1 LRQLNRPIDEETAMR
16 ILTCGFLV
24 ALTACASAP
33 TERAATATAGP
44 TERVAAATVAGAP
57 AARPANA
64 AVVPSA
70 AAVPVAV
77 SAAQAAEDAEKPAV
91 AKSRPGYT
99 LSKQNGEAV
108 YCRRETPTGSR
119 RPVQTCYTA
128 DQLEAIE
135 QATRE
140 AQDSMD
146 RQRNS
151 SGCGQFCRAGS

>member
-1 LRQLNRPIDEETAMR
+1 MR

-33 TERAATATAGP
+33 TERTGTATSGP
-44 TERVAAATVAGAP
+44 TERAAAATVAGAP
-57 AARPANA
+57 AAANA
-64 AVVPSA
+64 TVVPSA
-70 AAVPVAV
+70 TAVPVAV

>member
-1 LRQLNRPIDEETAMR
+1 MR
-16 ILTCGFLV
+16 MLTCGFLV
-24 ALTACASAP
+24 LLTACAAAP
-33 TERAATATAGP
+33 TEPAAKAPTASPAATVAAAPAAQSAGPASAAGATATAP
-44 TERVAAATVAGAP
+44 VAASTAQVAAA
-57 AARPANA
+57 
-64 AVVPSA
+64 
-70 AAVPVAV
+70 
-77 SAAQAAEDAEKPAV
+77 DAEQPAV
-91 AKSRPGYT
+91 AKAKPGYT
-99 LSKQNGEAV
+99 LTKQNGAVV

-119 RPVQTCYTA
+119 RPVQTCYTP

>member
-1 LRQLNRPIDEETAMR
+1 MR
-16 ILTCGFLV
+16 MLTCGFLV
-24 ALTACASAP
+24 LLTACASAP
-33 TERAATATAGP
+33 TEPAAKAPTASP
-44 TERVAAATVAGAP
+44 AATVAAAP
-57 AARPANA
+57 AAPHATA
-64 AVVPSA
+64 AGA
-70 AAVPVAV
+70 TATVPVAA
-77 SAAQAAEDAEKPAV
+77 SAAQVAAADAAQPAV
-91 AKSRPGYT
+91 AKAKPGYT
-99 LSKQNGEAV
+99 LSKQNGAVV

-119 RPVQTCYTA
+119 RPVQTCYTP

>member
-1 LRQLNRPIDEETAMR
+1 MR
-16 ILTCGFLV
+16 MVTCGFLV
-24 ALTACASAP
+24 LLTACASAP
-33 TERAATATAGP
+33 TEPAAKAPTAP
-44 TERVAAATVAGAP
+44 PAATVAAAP
-57 AARPANA
+57 AAPHA
-64 AVVPSA
+64 SA
-70 AAVPVAV
+70 AGATATVPVAASV
-77 SAAQAAEDAEKPAV
+77 AAADAEQPAV
-91 AKSRPGYT
+91 AKAKPGYT
-99 LSKQNGEAV
+99 LTKQNGAVV

-119 RPVQTCYTA
+119 RPVQTCYTP

>member
-1 LRQLNRPIDEETAMR
+1 M
-16 ILTCGFLV
+16 LTCGFLV
-24 ALTACASAP
+24 LLTACASAP
-33 TERAATATAGP
+33 TNRPQGTDRSP
-44 TERVAAATVAGAP
+44 AATVAAAP
-57 AARPANA
+57 AAPHA
-64 AVVPSA
+64 SA
-70 AAVPVAV
+70 AGATATVPVAASV
-77 SAAQAAEDAEKPAV
+77 AAADAEQPAV
-91 AKSRPGYT
+91 AKAKPGYT
-99 LSKQNGEAV
+99 LTKQNGAVV

-119 RPVQTCYTA
+119 RPVQTCYTP

>member
-1 LRQLNRPIDEETAMR
+1 MR
-16 ILTCGFLV
+16 MLTCGFLV
-24 ALTACASAP
+24 LLTACASAP
-33 TERAATATAGP
+33 TEPAAKAPTAPPAA
-44 TERVAAATVAGAP
+44 RVAAAPTAPHASAAGATATVPVAASVAGA
-57 AARPANA
+57 
-64 AVVPSA
+64 
-70 AAVPVAV
+70 
-77 SAAQAAEDAEKPAV
+77 DAEQPAV
-91 AKSRPGYT
+91 AKAKPGYT
-99 LSKQNGEAV
+99 LTKQNGAVV

-119 RPVQTCYTA
+119 RPVQTCYTP

>member
-1 LRQLNRPIDEETAMR
+1 MR
-16 ILTCGFLV
+16 MVTCGFLV
-24 ALTACASAP
+24 LLTACASAP
-33 TERAATATAGP
+33 TEPAAKAP
-44 TERVAAATVAGAP
+44 TTPPAATVAAAP
-57 AARPANA
+57 AAPHA
-64 AVVPSA
+64 SA
-70 AAVPVAV
+70 AGATATVPVAASV
-77 SAAQAAEDAEKPAV
+77 AAADAEQPAV
-91 AKSRPGYT
+91 AKAKPGYT
-99 LSKQNGEAV
+99 LTKQNGAVV

-119 RPVQTCYTA
+119 RPVQTCYTP

>member
-1 LRQLNRPIDEETAMR
+1 MR
-16 ILTCGFLV
+16 MLTCGFLV
-24 ALTACASAP
+24 LLTACASAP
-33 TERAATATAGP
+33 TEPAAKAPTAP
-44 TERVAAATVAGAP
+44 PAATVAAAP
-57 AARPANA
+57 AAPHAGA
-64 AVVPSA
+64 AGA
-70 AAVPVAV
+70 TATVPVAASV
-77 SAAQAAEDAEKPAV
+77 AAADAEQPAV
-91 AKSRPGYT
+91 AKAKPGYT
-99 LSKQNGEAV
+99 LTKQNGAVV

-119 RPVQTCYTA
+119 RPVQTCYTP

>member
-1 LRQLNRPIDEETAMR
+1 MR
-16 ILTCGFLV
+16 MLTCGFLV
-24 ALTACASAP
+24 LLTACAAAP
-33 TERAATATAGP
+33 TEPAAKAPTASP
-44 TERVAAATVAGAP
+44 AATVAAAP
-57 AARPANA
+57 AAPHA
-64 AVVPSA
+64 SA
-70 AAVPVAV
+70 AGATATVPVAASV
-77 SAAQAAEDAEKPAV
+77 AAADAEQPAV
-91 AKSRPGYT
+91 AKAKPGYT
-99 LSKQNGEAV
+99 LTKQNGAVV

-119 RPVQTCYTA
+119 RPVQTCYTP

>member
-1 LRQLNRPIDEETAMR
+1 MR
-16 ILTCGFLV
+16 MLTCGFLV
-24 ALTACASAP
+24 LLTACASAP
-33 TERAATATAGP
+33 TEPAAKAPTASPATVAAAPAAPHASAAGATATVPVAAS
-44 TERVAAATVAGAP
+44 VAAA
-57 AARPANA
+57 
-64 AVVPSA
+64 
-70 AAVPVAV
+70 
-77 SAAQAAEDAEKPAV
+77 DAEQPAV
-91 AKSRPGYT
+91 AKAKPGYT
-99 LSKQNGEAV
+99 LTKQNGAVV

-119 RPVQTCYTA
+119 RPVQTCYTP

>member
-1 LRQLNRPIDEETAMR
+1 MR
-16 ILTCGFLV
+16 MLTCGFLV
-24 ALTACASAP
+24 LLTACASAP
-33 TERAATATAGP
+33 TEPAAKAPTASP
-44 TERVAAATVAGAP
+44 AATVAAAP
-57 AARPANA
+57 AAPHA
-64 AVVPSA
+64 SA
-70 AAVPVAV
+70 AGATATVPVAASV
-77 SAAQAAEDAEKPAV
+77 AAADAEQPAV
-91 AKSRPGYT
+91 AKAKPGYT
-99 LSKQNGEAV
+99 LTKQNGAVV

-119 RPVQTCYTA
+119 RPVQTCYTP